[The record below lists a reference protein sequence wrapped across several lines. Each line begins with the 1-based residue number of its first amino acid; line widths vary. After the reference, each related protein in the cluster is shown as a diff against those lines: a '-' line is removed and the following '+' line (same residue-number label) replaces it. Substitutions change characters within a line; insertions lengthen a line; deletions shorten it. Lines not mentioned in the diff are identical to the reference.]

1 MSTTHSPY
9 AHGPASVRATMFRVL
24 AALVPALAVLVWY
37 SQGAILLPLVLSSAA
52 CLTLEA
58 VCLKLRARPWRN
70 DGSALLTAWLLTLC
84 LPVVTPWWLVLTTAL
99 IAIVFAKHLYGGLGQ
114 NPFNPAMAA
123 FCVAIV
129 AAPGIMAQHLPP
141 HAMSALE
148 QIRIILGL
156 DAREVLDGI
165 ASATPLNALSN
176 ALHHDDTHAADFADT
191 LATPLALICAYALGG
206 LWLVRARIIDWR
218 TPLVFLAT
226 LFLLAT
232 LPWWIAP
239 ARYPSPLFHLL
250 HPSTMLAAFFIL
262 TDPVTGCTTARGK
275 CLLAACAALIV
286 WLIRSHGAY
295 PDGIAFSVLLM
306 NFCAPF
312 IDLHTQ
318 PKAFGHER

>member
-52 CLTLEA
+52 CLALEA

>member
-52 CLTLEA
+52 CLALEA

-70 DGSALLTAWLLTLC
+70 DGSALLIAWLLTLC

-141 HAMSALE
+141 HAMSTLE

>member
-1 MSTTHSPY
+1 MSTHSPY
-9 AHGPASVRATMFRVL
+9 AHGPASVRTTMFRVL

-37 SQGAILLPLVLSSAA
+37 THGAILLPLALSTAA
-52 CLTLEA
+52 CLALEA
-58 VCLKLRARPWRN
+58 VCLKLRARAWQN
-70 DGSALLTAWLLTLC
+70 DGSAMLTAWLLTLC
-84 LPVVTPWWLVLTTAL
+84 LPVVTPWWLILATAL
-99 IAIVFAKHLYGGLGQ
+99 IAIVFAKQLYGGLGQ

-123 FCVAIV
+123 FCMAIV

-156 DAREVLDGI
+156 DSRELLDGI
-165 ASATPLNALSN
+165 ASATPLNALAN
-176 ALHHDDTHAADFADT
+176 ALHHDGTHAANFADT
-191 LATPLALICAYALGG
+191 LSPPLTLILAYALGG
-206 LWLVRARIIDWR
+206 LWLIRARTIDWR
-218 TPLVFLAT
+218 TPLAFLGT
-226 LFLLAT
+226 LLLLAA
-232 LPWWIAP
+232 LAWWIAP
-239 ARYPSPLFHLL
+239 ARYPAPLFHLL

-275 CLLAACAALIV
+275 ILLAACAALIV

-318 PKAFGHER
+318 PRASGHER